1 MQIKMFSDTICG
13 WCYIGKERLN
23 QALKKLNLPETI
35 VMNLPFQLN
44 PSMPKDG
51 MDRIEYIKTKFGSI
65 ENAKPMYDNMI
76 LQGEQENLQI
86 KLDKIKRTPNTV
98 KSHLLI
104 DLARKYKAENEVI
117 SDLFESYFNKAKDI
131 GDEEVLMSIA
141 KKNNLDVNEVKT
153 YLNDEENIKKIDKM
167 DNVAK
172 EIGITGVPFYVFND
186 QLSISGAQ
194 SVEQLVEAIKKSNV
208 EKK

>member
-23 QALKKLNLPETI
+23 QALKQLNLSETI

-76 LQGEQENLQI
+76 IQGEQENLQI
-86 KLDKIKRTPNTV
+86 KLDKIKKTPNTV

-104 DLARKYKAENEVI
+104 DLARKYKAENEVTT
-117 SDLFESYFNKAKDI
+117 DLFESYFNKAKDI

-141 KKNNLDVNEVKT
+141 KKNNLDVNEVKA
-153 YLNDEENIKKIDKM
+153 YLNNGENIKKINKM
-167 DNVAK
+167 DDVAK
-172 EIGITGVPFYVFND
+172 QMGITSVPFYIFND

-194 SVEQLVEAIKKSNV
+194 PVEQLVEAIKKSHG

>member
-23 QALKKLNLPETI
+23 QALEQLNLSPSVVT
-35 VMNLPFQLN
+35 NLPFQLN

-51 MDRIEYIKTKFGSI
+51 MERINYIKSKFGSI

-76 LQGEQENLQI
+76 MQGEQENLKI

-98 KSHLLI
+98 KSHLLV
-104 DLARKYKAENEVI
+104 DLARKYKVENNVI
-117 SDLFESYFNKAKDI
+117 TDLFESYFTKAKDI
-131 GDEEVLMSIA
+131 GDEDVLMFIA
-141 KKNNLDVNEVKT
+141 KKNKLSTDEVKE
-153 YLNDEENIKKIDKM
+153 YLNKEENIKKINKM
-167 DNVAK
+167 DGVAK
-172 EIGITGVPFYVFND
+172 EMGITGVPFYIFND

-194 SVEQLVEAIKKSNV
+194 SVDYLIEAIKKSNG
-208 EKK
+208 

>member
-23 QALKKLNLPETI
+23 QALEQLNISPSI
-35 VMNLPFQLN
+35 VTNLPFQLN

-51 MDRIEYIKTKFGSI
+51 MERINYIKSKFGSI

-76 LQGEQENLQI
+76 MQGEQENLQI

-98 KSHLLI
+98 KSHLLV
-104 DLARKYKAENEVI
+104 DLARKYKVENNVI
-117 SDLFESYFNKAKDI
+117 ADLFESYFTKAKDI
-131 GDEEVLMSIA
+131 GDEDVLMFIA
-141 KKNNLDVNEVKT
+141 KKNKLYTDEVKE
-153 YLNDEENIKKIDKM
+153 YLNNEENIKKINKM
-167 DNVAK
+167 DDVAR
-172 EIGITGVPFYVFND
+172 EIGIKGVPFYIFND

-194 SVEQLVEAIKKSNV
+194 SVDHLIEAIKNSNV
-208 EKK
+208 

>member
-23 QALKKLNLPETI
+23 QALEQLNISPSI
-35 VMNLPFQLN
+35 VTNLPFQLN

-51 MDRIEYIKTKFGSI
+51 MERINYVKSKFGSI

-76 LQGEQENLQI
+76 MQGEQENLQI

-98 KSHLLI
+98 KSHLLV
-104 DLARKYKAENEVI
+104 DLARKYKVENNVI
-117 SDLFESYFNKAKDI
+117 ADLFESYFTKAKDI
-131 GDEEVLMSIA
+131 GDEDVLMFIA
-141 KKNNLDVNEVKT
+141 KKNKLPTDEVKE
-153 YLNDEENIKKIDKM
+153 YLNNEENIKKINKID
-167 DNVAK
+167 DVAR
-172 EIGITGVPFYVFND
+172 EIGIKGVPFYIFND

-194 SVEQLVEAIKKSNV
+194 SVDHLIEAIKNSNV
-208 EKK
+208 

>member
-1 MQIKMFSDTICG
+1 MFSDTICG

-23 QALKKLNLPETI
+23 QALKQLNLSETI

-44 PSMPKDG
+44 PSMPKNG

-76 LQGEQENLQI
+76 MQGEQENLQI

-104 DLARKYKAENEVI
+104 DLARKHETENEVI
-117 SDLFESYFNKAKDI
+117 TDLFESYFNKAKDI
-131 GDEEVLMSIA
+131 GDEEILMSIA
-141 KKNNLDVNEVKT
+141 KKNNLDANEVQT
-153 YLNDEENIKKIDKM
+153 YLNNEENVKKINKM
-167 DNVAK
+167 DDVAK
-172 EIGITGVPFYVFND
+172 QMGITGVPFYIFND
-186 QLSISGAQ
+186 QLSVSGAQ
-194 SVEQLVEAIKKSNV
+194 PVEQLVEAIKKSHG

>member
-23 QALKKLNLPETI
+23 QALEQLNISPAI
-35 VMNLPFQLN
+35 VTNLPFQLN

-51 MDRIEYIKTKFGSI
+51 MERINYIKSKFGSI

-76 LQGEQENLQI
+76 MQGEQENLQI

-98 KSHLLI
+98 KSHLLV
-104 DLARKYKAENEVI
+104 DLARKYKVENNVI
-117 SDLFESYFNKAKDI
+117 ADLFESYFTKAKDI
-131 GDEEVLMSIA
+131 GDEDVLMFIA
-141 KKNNLDVNEVKT
+141 KKNKLSTDEVKE
-153 YLNDEENIKKIDKM
+153 YLNNEENIKKINKM
-167 DNVAK
+167 DDVAR
-172 EIGITGVPFYVFND
+172 EIGIKGVPFYIFND

-194 SVEQLVEAIKKSNV
+194 SVDHLIEAIKNSNV
-208 EKK
+208 

>member
-13 WCYIGKERLN
+13 WCYIGKERLS

-104 DLARKYKAENEVI
+104 DFARKYKAENEVI

-131 GDEEVLMSIA
+131 GDEEVLLSIA
-141 KKNNLDVNEVKT
+141 KKNSLDVNEVKT
-153 YLNDEENIKKIDKM
+153 YLNDEANIKKIDKM

-172 EIGITGVPFYVFND
+172 EMGITGVPFYVFND

-194 SVEQLVEAIKKSNV
+194 SVEQLIEAIKKSNV